1 MRLSPLEERIT
12 KIIEPVVTGMGFD
25 LYCVQQAGGD
35 ASGMIIQVMAENPK
49 TRVLSVA
56 ECSAL
61 SRAVGAIMDV
71 EDPIQGAYRLEV
83 SSPGIDR
90 LLMKLSDYE
99 EYKGF
104 EIKAEIDPPIEGQKR
119 FRGRITGIENNETVL
134 LKVDNGDAALP
145 FDRIQKAKLVMTDEL
160 LKATQKK
167 FKLLTADSNKEAEKE
182 VEDHGTAASR

>member
-12 KIIEPVVTGMGFD
+12 RIIEPVVSGLGFD

-35 ASGMIIQVMAENPK
+35 EHGMIIQVMAENPK
-49 TRVLSVA
+49 TKVLGVE
-56 ECSAL
+56 ECTAI
-61 SRAVGAIMDV
+61 SRAVGAVMDV

-90 LLMKLSDYE
+90 LLMKPEHYE

-104 EIKAEIDPPIEGQKR
+104 EVKAEIDPPIEGQKR
-119 FRGRITGIENNETVL
+119 FRGRITGLENGDTVI
-134 LKVDNGDAALP
+134 LKTDNGEAALP

-160 LKATQKK
+160 LKAMQKK
-167 FKLLTADSNKEAEKE
+167 FKQLNTAEEAKE
-182 VEDHGTAASR
+182 VKDHGTAASR